1 MINEWVKDKRRY
13 ELNSTSNMFGGIMVN
28 IIIYAKERD
37 IDIRTMT
44 IDDVMEF
51 CLSFNSKI

>member
-1 MINEWVKDKRRY
+1 MINDWVKDKRRT
-13 ELNSTSNMFGGIMVN
+13 ELNSTVNMFGGIMVN

-44 IDDVMEF
+44 IDDVTEF
-51 CLSFNSKI
+51 CLKFNCKI

>member
-1 MINEWVKDKRRY
+1 MINDWVKDKRRT
-13 ELNSTSNMFGGIMVN
+13 ELNSTVNMFGGIMVN

-51 CLSFNSKI
+51 CLKFNCKI

>member
-1 MINEWVKDKRRY
+1 MINDWVKDKRRY
-13 ELNSTSNMFGGIMVN
+13 ELNNTANMFGGIMVN